1 MDNALGGSARAP
13 RTLIR
18 SGLVMTDLAALPLL
32 ALGFAGV
39 AGLALAALG
48 IAAGGLNFLLG
59 LRFLDFFPVFP
70 VAARILSGFTLL
82 AFAALL
88 FASALPLWNLYRAA
102 WRRFWS
108 WHGSAWA
115 GVFAVR
121 TARTADS
128 AADSAATGLGKG
140 ARASMRLIVIA
151 GLLFLGLL
159 AVTFAL
165 MMLQARGPFWHAW
178 RWFT

>member
-18 SGLVMTDLAALPLL
+18 SGLVMTDFVAMPLL

-59 LRFLDFFPVFP
+59 LRFLDFFPIFP

-88 FASALPLWNLYRAA
+88 CVSALPLWNLYRTA
-102 WRRFWS
+102 WQRFWS

-115 GVFAVR
+115 GVFA
-121 TARTADS
+121 ARTADG
-128 AADSAATGLGKG
+128 AATGPGEG
-140 ARASMRLIVIA
+140 ARASMRRIVIS
-151 GLLFLGLL
+151 GLVFLGLL
-159 AVTFAL
+159 AVACSL
-165 MMLQARGPFWHAW
+165 MFLLARGPFWHVW
-178 RWFT
+178 GWFA